1 MSCYHPYIAVPDGVW
16 PSGKAKYKL
25 RRSDFSPDIQLE
37 LEKNEG
43 AILVPCGHCIGC
55 RLDYSK
61 QWANRLMMELQYHD
75 SAYFC
80 TLTYDDDHVPKSEYV
95 DPETGEVCTSLT
107 LRKRDFQL
115 FMKRLRRAF
124 PNDKIRFFACG
135 EYGSDTFR
143 PHYHAIIFGL
153 HLSDLTVYKRS
164 PQGFVYYNSDSFSDC
179 WSVPRSDP
187 ADRLGFAVV
196 ADVDWNTCAY
206 TARYVSKK
214 LFGKMKQFYE
224 DHGLEEPFSLMSR
237 KPGLAYQYYLDHPE
251 GMLNDRFVIKNGRE
265 VKPPRYFSKLFE
277 IDNPEESAI
286 MKEQRSKVG
295 AAYQKLQL
303 DRTDLS
309 LSDYLQVKEQAK
321 LNQIKALRRN
331 QV

>member
-1 MSCYHPYIAVPDGVW
+1 
-16 PSGKAKYKL
+16 
-25 RRSDFSPDIQLE
+25 
-37 LEKNEG
+37 
-43 AILVPCGHCIGC
+43 
-55 RLDYSK
+55 
-61 QWANRLMMELQYHD
+61 MMELQYHD
-75 SAYFC
+75 SAYFV
-80 TLTYDDDHVPKSEYV
+80 TLTYDDDHVPRSEYV
-95 DPETGEVCTSLT
+95 DETSGEVCESLT

-164 PQGFVYYNSDSFSDC
+164 PQGFIYYNSDSFNDC
-179 WSVPRSDP
+179 WSMARSDP

-214 LFGKMKQFYE
+214 LFGKMKEFYKA
-224 DHGLEEPFSLMSR
+224 HGLEEPFSLMSR
-237 KPGLAYQYYLDHPE
+237 KPGIAYQYYFDHPN
-251 GMLNDRFVIKNGRE
+251 GMLNDRFVIKNGLE

-286 MKEQRSKVG
+286 MKEQRMKIG
-295 AAYQKLQL
+295 AAYQKLEL
-303 DRTDLS
+303 ERTDLS

-321 LNQIKALRRN
+321 LNQIRSLRRN